1 MKLGRER
8 VAYSMEAW
16 IEMSRF
22 TLNAA
27 DHTRGTGVIRDFAPC
42 ALDRAE
48 WVAAGREFVMNLSVV
63 TTRLSIRS
71 LNCDFT
77 MHTSNR

>member
-1 MKLGRER
+1 
-8 VAYSMEAW
+8 MEAW
-16 IEMSRF
+16 MEMSRF

-27 DHTRGTGVIRDFAPC
+27 DHTRGTGAIRDFVPC

-48 WVAAGREFVMNLSVV
+48 WAAAGREPVMNLSVV

-71 LNCDFT
+71 LNCGFT
-77 MHTSNR
+77 MHTSSR

>member
-1 MKLGRER
+1 
-8 VAYSMEAW
+8 MEAW
-16 IEMSRF
+16 MEMSRF

-27 DHTRGTGVIRDFAPC
+27 DHTRGTGVTRDLAHC
-42 ALDRAE
+42 VLDRAE
-48 WVAAGREFVMNLSVV
+48 WAAAGREFVMNLSAV

-77 MHTSNR
+77 IHTSSR